1 MNLKLSMVA
10 LACSLLAACGSAV
23 KMPDNAQVQS
33 DAQIRA
39 ASAWQTASP
48 NLTHNL
54 PHGGSQAQLIAWWTQ
69 FGDAAFDE
77 LMQAAQASSATLP
90 AALSRV
96 AQARTGVARADDAL
110 SPNLNLNAQ
119 GSRAVQ
125 APKAPPATS
134 LSAGLQASWEL
145 DLWGG
150 NRATLSAAEQRVRGA
165 ELGWHEAR
173 VAVAAEMA
181 SAYMGYRYCENL
193 LELLERDAASRSETF
208 RLAELTA
215 KAGFSAPAVAQ
226 LARASSFDAANSV
239 TATQA
244 QCDAQ
249 IKALVALSGLQ
260 ESALREK
267 LKQNRPI
274 AGKIAAQSAIF
285 SIADSVKQLPALL
298 LAQRPDIASAQLDVT
313 AAALDIRASD
323 ARRYPS
329 LALNGSIGLWQSRQM
344 GITNEGLTWGIGPIV
359 LNLPLTNQDVTRSNT
374 EAAVATYDAAVRALQ
389 AKARLA
395 VSEVETALVNLN
407 AAALRG
413 TQTKASAEGYAA
425 SLAATQSRY
434 RAGLASL
441 VELEDA
447 RRTALFAEQNQLAV
461 ERDRMAAWISL
472 YRATGGGWT
481 QDTPIGAAPSS
492 SVAAAPTTQK

>member
-1 MNLKLSMVA
+1 MNLKLKFNLIA
-10 LACSLLAACGSAV
+10 LSLPLLAACGSAV
-23 KMPDNAQVQS
+23 KMPDANQVQS

-39 ASAWQTASP
+39 AAAWQTP
-48 NLTHNL
+48 L
-54 PHGGSQAQLIAWWTQ
+54 PHSGSTAQLINWWTQ
-69 FGDAAFDE
+69 LGDPVFDE
-77 LMQAAQASSATLP
+77 LMQTAQGGNATLA
-90 AALSRV
+90 AALSRI

-119 GSRAVQ
+119 ASRGAQ
-125 APKAPPATS
+125 APKAPPATQ

-150 NRATLSAAEQRVRGA
+150 NKATLRAAQLRARGA

-181 SAYMGYRYCENL
+181 SAYIGYRYCENL
-193 LELLERDAASRSETF
+193 LSTLERDAASRSETA

-215 KAGFSAPAVAQ
+215 QAGFAAPATAQ
-226 LARASSFDAANSV
+226 LARASSFDAANAV

-244 QCDAQ
+244 QCDVQ
-249 IKALVALSGLQ
+249 VKSLVALSGLQ
-260 ESALREK
+260 EADLREK
-267 LKQNRPI
+267 LKQNRSI
-274 AGKIAAQSAIF
+274 AGKIAAQSALF
-285 SIADSVKQLPALL
+285 SIANSITQLPAQLL
-298 LAQRPDIASAQLDVT
+298 TQRPDIADAQLDVT
-313 AAALDIRASD
+313 AAAMDIRSSD

-329 LALNGSIGLWQSRQM
+329 LSLNGSIGAGSARQM
-344 GITNEGLTWGIGPIV
+344 GMTSEGITWSIGPV
-359 LNLPLTNQDVTRSNT
+359 ALSLPLTNQDVTRSTT
-374 EAAVATYDAAVRALQ
+374 EAAVVAYDAAVITLQ
-389 AKARLA
+389 AKARQA
-395 VSEVETALVNLN
+395 VSEVETSLVNLN
-407 AAALRG
+407 AAKLRG
-413 TQTKASAEGYAA
+413 TQTQAAAAGYAA

-461 ERDRMAAWISL
+461 ERERITAWIAL

-481 QDTPIGAAPSS
+481 ADTAVNTRLNTPA
-492 SVAAAPTTQK
+492 K